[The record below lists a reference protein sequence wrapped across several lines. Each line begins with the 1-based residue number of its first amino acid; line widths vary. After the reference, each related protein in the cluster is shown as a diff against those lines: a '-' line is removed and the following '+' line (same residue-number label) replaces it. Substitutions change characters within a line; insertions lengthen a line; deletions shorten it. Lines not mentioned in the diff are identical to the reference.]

1 MNVKDISTAIE
12 RLAPLSFQEE
22 YDNAG
27 LQAGFM
33 GSEVR
38 GILVCLDIT
47 EDIIEEAHRKGLN
60 LIVSHHPLIF
70 RKLARVSDETYQ
82 QRCVCKA
89 LSYGIALYSAHT
101 NLDNAKD
108 GVNHKIAELLGLH
121 NLDWLIPNGES
132 GSGMIGDLPKAVP
145 VDEFLD
151 KVKTTFRVRTI
162 RHSAITSA
170 TVQRI
175 AVCGGAGAFLS
186 SDARLKGADC
196 FITGELHYHDYFESE
211 GMLLVELGHYES
223 EQFTCDLLHDYLAEA
238 FPSLRIEITNINTN
252 PIEQR

>member
-27 LQAGFM
+27 LQVGFM

-47 EDIIEEAHRKGLN
+47 EDIIEEAHCKGLD

-89 LSYGIALYSAHT
+89 LSYGITLYSAHT
-101 NLDNAKD
+101 NLDNAKG
-108 GVNHKIAELLGLH
+108 GVNHKIAELLGIR
-121 NLDWLIPNGES
+121 NLNWLIPNGES
-132 GSGMIGDLPKAVP
+132 GSGIIGDLPEAVP
-145 VDEFLD
+145 AEEFLD
-151 KVKTTFRVRTI
+151 KVKSTFRVRTL

-186 SDARLKGADC
+186 SDARIEGADC

-223 EQFTCDLLHDYLAEA
+223 EQFTCNLLHDYLAEA
-238 FPSLRIEITNINTN
+238 FPSLRIGITDINTN
-252 PIEQR
+252 PIKQR